1 MNAIKNFVYRVL
13 IILTLA
19 YNTVCAQLGVFKPG
33 DYRDGIYDKENSVNR
48 RFIPYTYLRE
58 ADVAYKKR
66 IWRDIDLRDKIN
78 LPLYYPI
85 NYESSETRISLF
97 QVLKKYILSGQI
109 IAFNQKDDQFLIPLQ
124 LSEVKNLIIKCDSVP
139 EVNYDEKGSEYS
151 IKVWKCDSVSVLRNV
166 LSYTVKEDWFFD
178 KQRSVL
184 DVRILGLQANVYIE
198 ENGKEPGFKG
208 LFWVYF
214 PACRPF
220 FAKHEVFNPKNPAEN
235 RTFDD
240 IFWKRQ
246 FNSTIVKEE
255 NVYDRRIEE
264 YLKGIDNLLE
274 AERIK
279 NDLFKWEHD
288 LWHL

>member
-1 MNAIKNFVYRVL
+1 MKAKFLITSAYLILLFAFIERVNA
-13 IILTLA
+13 
-19 YNTVCAQLGVFKPG
+19 QQGVFKPG
-33 DYRDGIYDKENSVNR
+33 DYRDGVYEKENSVNR
-48 RFIPYTYLRE
+48 RLIPYTFLRE

-78 LPLYYPI
+78 LPLYYPL
-85 NYESSETRISLF
+85 NYEASETRISLF
-97 QVLKKYILSGQI
+97 QVLKRYAISGQI
-109 IAFNQKDDQFLIPLQ
+109 IAFSDEQFLIPLQ
-124 LSEVKNLIIKCDSVP
+124 ISDVKTKFSKCDSI
-139 EVNYDEKGSEYS
+139 EESSFDANGNE
-151 IKVWKCDSVSVLRNV
+151 IITKVWNCDSLSILRNI
-166 LSYTVKEDWFFD
+166 LKYRLKEDWFFD

-184 DVRILGLQANVYIE
+184 DVRILGIQANLYLE
-198 ENGKEPGFKG
+198 DKEIFKD
-208 LFWVYF
+208 LFWVYY

-235 RTFDD
+235 RTFED

-255 NVYDRRIEE
+255 NVYDRMLLE
-264 YLKGIDNLLE
+264 YLRGIDNLLE

-279 NDLFKWEHD
+279 NDLFRWEHD

>member
-1 MNAIKNFVYRVL
+1 MKTKFLITSTYLILLLTFIERVNA
-13 IILTLA
+13 
-19 YNTVCAQLGVFKPG
+19 QQGVFKPG
-33 DYRDGIYDKENSVNR
+33 DYRDGVYEKENSVNR
-48 RFIPYTYLRE
+48 RFIPYTFLRE

-97 QVLKKYILSGQI
+97 QVLKKYAISGQI
-109 IAFNQKDDQFLIPLQ
+109 IAFSDEQFLIPLQ
-124 LSEVKNLIIKCDSVP
+124 ISDVKTKFSKCDSI
-139 EVNYDEKGSEYS
+139 EESSFDANGNE
-151 IKVWKCDSVSVLRNV
+151 IITKVWNCDSLSILRNI
-166 LSYTVKEDWFFD
+166 LKYRLKEDWFFD

-184 DVRILGLQANVYIE
+184 DVRILGIQANLYVE
-198 ENGKEPGFKG
+198 DKETFKD
-208 LFWVYF
+208 LFWVYY

-220 FAKHEVFNPKNPAEN
+220 FAKHEVFNPRNPAEN
-235 RTFDD
+235 RTFED

-255 NVYDRRIEE
+255 NVYDRMLLE
-264 YLKGIDNLLE
+264 YLRGIDNLLE

>member
-1 MNAIKNFVYRVL
+1 MKTKFLITSAYFLILLFAFIERVNA
-13 IILTLA
+13 
-19 YNTVCAQLGVFKPG
+19 QQGVFKPG
-33 DYRDGIYDKENSVNR
+33 DYRDGVYEKENSVNR
-48 RFIPYTYLRE
+48 RLIPYTFLRE

-78 LPLYYPI
+78 LPLYFPL
-85 NYESSETRISLF
+85 NYEASETRISLF
-97 QVLKKYILSGQI
+97 QVLKRYAISGQI
-109 IAFNQKDDQFLIPLQ
+109 IAFSDEQFLIPLQ
-124 LSEVKNLIIKCDSVP
+124 ISDVKTKFSKCDSI
-139 EVNYDEKGSEYS
+139 EESSFDANGNE
-151 IKVWKCDSVSVLRNV
+151 IITKVWNCDSLSILRNI
-166 LSYTVKEDWFFD
+166 LKYRLKEDWFFD

-184 DVRILGLQANVYIE
+184 DVRILGIQANLYLE
-198 ENGKEPGFKG
+198 DKEIFKD
-208 LFWVYF
+208 LFWVYY

-235 RTFDD
+235 RTFED

-255 NVYDRRIEE
+255 NVYDRMLLE
-264 YLKGIDNLLE
+264 YLRGIDNLLE

-279 NDLFKWEHD
+279 NDLFRWEHD

>member
-1 MNAIKNFVYRVL
+1 MNAIKNFGYGVL
-13 IILTLA
+13 IMLTLA
-19 YNTVCAQLGVFKPG
+19 YNITHAQQGVFKPG
-33 DYRDGIYDKENSVNR
+33 DYRDGVYDKENSVNR
-48 RFIPYTYLRE
+48 KFIPYPFLRE

-97 QVLKKYILSGQI
+97 QVLKRYALAGQI
-109 IAFNQKDDQFLIPLQ
+109 ITFSDEQFLIPLQ
-124 LSEVKNLIIKCDSVP
+124 ISDVKTKFSKCDSV
-139 EVNYDEKGSEYS
+139 EESSYDANGNEITTKT
-151 IKVWKCDSVSVLRNV
+151 WQCDSLSILRNI
-166 LSYTVKEDWFFD
+166 LKYRVKEDWFFD

-184 DVRILGLQANVYIE
+184 DVRILGLQANLYVE
-198 ENGKEPGFKG
+198 EKETFKD

-220 FAKHEVFNPKNPAEN
+220 FAKHEVFNPKNPSEN
-235 RTFDD
+235 RTFED

-255 NVYDRRIEE
+255 NVYDRMLLE
-264 YLKGIDNLLE
+264 YLWGIDNLLE

-279 NDLFKWEHD
+279 NDMFRWEHD

>member
-1 MNAIKNFVYRVL
+1 MNAIKNFGYGVL
-13 IILTLA
+13 IMLTLV
-19 YNTVCAQLGVFKPG
+19 YNITHAQQGVFKPG
-33 DYRDGIYDKENSVNR
+33 DYRDGVYDKENSVNR
-48 RFIPYTYLRE
+48 KFIPYPFLRE

-97 QVLKKYILSGQI
+97 QVLKRYALAGQI
-109 IAFNQKDDQFLIPLQ
+109 ITFSDEQFLIPLQ
-124 LSEVKNLIIKCDSVP
+124 ISDVKTKFSKCDSV
-139 EVNYDEKGSEYS
+139 EESSYDANGNEITTKT
-151 IKVWKCDSVSVLRNV
+151 WQCDSLSILRNI
-166 LSYTVKEDWFFD
+166 LKYRVKEDWFFD

-184 DVRILGLQANVYIE
+184 DVRILGLQANLYVE
-198 ENGKEPGFKG
+198 EKETFKD

-220 FAKHEVFNPKNPAEN
+220 FAKHEVFNPKNPSEN
-235 RTFDD
+235 RTFED

-255 NVYDRRIEE
+255 NVYDRMLLE
-264 YLKGIDNLLE
+264 YLRGIDNLLE

>member
-1 MNAIKNFVYRVL
+1 MKTKFLITSAYLILLFAFLERINA
-13 IILTLA
+13 
-19 YNTVCAQLGVFKPG
+19 QQGVFKPG
-33 DYRDGIYDKENSVNR
+33 DYRDGVYEKENSVNR
-48 RFIPYTYLRE
+48 RLIPYTFLRE

-78 LPLYYPI
+78 LPLYYPL

-97 QVLKKYILSGQI
+97 QVLKRYAISGQI
-109 IAFNQKDDQFLIPLQ
+109 IAFSDEQFLIPLQ
-124 LSEVKNLIIKCDSVP
+124 ISDVKTKFSKCDSI
-139 EVNYDEKGSEYS
+139 EESSFDANGNE
-151 IKVWKCDSVSVLRNV
+151 IITKVWNCDSLSILRNI
-166 LSYTVKEDWFFD
+166 LKYRLKEDWFFD

-184 DVRILGLQANVYIE
+184 DVRILGIQANLYVE
-198 ENGKEPGFKG
+198 DKETFKD
-208 LFWVYF
+208 LFWVYY

-235 RTFDD
+235 RTFED

-255 NVYDRRIEE
+255 NVYDRMLLE
-264 YLKGIDNLLE
+264 YLRGIDNLLE

-279 NDLFKWEHD
+279 NDLFRWEHD

>member
-1 MNAIKNFVYRVL
+1 MKAKFLITSTYLILLLAFFEEINA
-13 IILTLA
+13 
-19 YNTVCAQLGVFKPG
+19 QQGVFKPG
-33 DYRDGIYDKENSVNR
+33 DYRDGVYEKENSVNR
-48 RFIPYTYLRE
+48 RFIPYTFLRE

-78 LPLYYPI
+78 LPLYYPT

-97 QVLKKYILSGQI
+97 QVLKRYAISGQI
-109 IAFNQKDDQFLIPLQ
+109 IAFSDEQFLIPLQ
-124 LSEVKNLIIKCDSVP
+124 ISDVKTKFSKCDSI
-139 EVNYDEKGSEYS
+139 EESSFDANGNE
-151 IKVWKCDSVSVLRNV
+151 IITKVWNCDSLSILRNI
-166 LSYTVKEDWFFD
+166 LKYRLKEDWFFD

-184 DVRILGLQANVYIE
+184 DVRILGIQANLYVE
-198 ENGKEPGFKG
+198 DKETFKD
-208 LFWVYF
+208 LFWVYY

-235 RTFDD
+235 RTFED

-255 NVYDRRIEE
+255 NVYDRMLLE

>member
-1 MNAIKNFVYRVL
+1 MKTKFLITSAYFLILLFAFIERVNA
-13 IILTLA
+13 
-19 YNTVCAQLGVFKPG
+19 QQGVFKPG
-33 DYRDGIYDKENSVNR
+33 DYRDGVYEKENSVNR
-48 RFIPYTYLRE
+48 RLIPYTFLRE

-78 LPLYYPI
+78 LPLYFPL
-85 NYESSETRISLF
+85 NYEASETRISLF
-97 QVLKKYILSGQI
+97 QVLKRYAISGQI
-109 IAFNQKDDQFLIPLQ
+109 IAFSDEQFLIPLQ
-124 LSEVKNLIIKCDSVP
+124 ISDVKTKFSKCDSIEESSFDANGNEIITKVW
-139 EVNYDEKGSEYS
+139 NYDSLS
-151 IKVWKCDSVSVLRNV
+151 ILRNI
-166 LSYTVKEDWFFD
+166 LKYRLKEDWFFD

-184 DVRILGLQANVYIE
+184 DVRILGIQANLYLE
-198 ENGKEPGFKG
+198 DKEIFKD
-208 LFWVYF
+208 LFWVYY

-235 RTFDD
+235 RTFED

-255 NVYDRRIEE
+255 NVYDRMLLE
-264 YLKGIDNLLE
+264 YLRGIDNLLE

-279 NDLFKWEHD
+279 NDLFRWEHD

>member
-1 MNAIKNFVYRVL
+1 MKTKFLITSAYLILLFAFLERVNA
-13 IILTLA
+13 
-19 YNTVCAQLGVFKPG
+19 QQGVFKPG
-33 DYRDGIYDKENSVNR
+33 DYRDGVYEKENSVNR
-48 RFIPYTYLRE
+48 RLIPYTFLRE

-78 LPLYYPI
+78 LSLYYPL

-97 QVLKKYILSGQI
+97 QVLKRYAISGQI
-109 IAFNQKDDQFLIPLQ
+109 IAFSDEQFLIPLQ
-124 LSEVKNLIIKCDSVP
+124 ISDVKTKFSKCDSI
-139 EVNYDEKGSEYS
+139 EESSFDANGNE
-151 IKVWKCDSVSVLRNV
+151 IITKVWNCDSLSILRNI
-166 LSYTVKEDWFFD
+166 LKYRLKEDWFFD

-184 DVRILGLQANVYIE
+184 DVRILGIQANLYVE
-198 ENGKEPGFKG
+198 DKETFKD
-208 LFWVYF
+208 LFWVYY

-235 RTFDD
+235 RTFED

-255 NVYDRRIEE
+255 NVYDRMLLE
-264 YLKGIDNLLE
+264 YLRGIDNLLE

-279 NDLFKWEHD
+279 NDMFRWEHD

>member
-1 MNAIKNFVYRVL
+1 MKSIFKKLAA
-13 IILTLA
+13 IILLMLSFFF
-19 YNTVCAQLGVFKPG
+19 NAQSQQGVFKPG
-33 DYRDGIYDKENSVNR
+33 DYRDGVYDKENSVNR

-66 IWRDIDLRDKIN
+66 IWREIDLRDKIN
-78 LPLYYPI
+78 LSLYYPI
-85 NYESSETRISLF
+85 NYEASETRISLF
-97 QVLKKYILSGQI
+97 QVLKRYAISGQI
-109 IAFNQKDDQFLIPLQ
+109 ITFSDEQFLIPLQ
-124 LSEVKNLIIKCDSVP
+124 ISDVKSKFSKCDSIP
-139 EVNYDEKGSEYS
+139 ESTYDANGNE
-151 IKVWKCDSVSVLRNV
+151 IITNTWQCDSMSILRNV
-166 LSYTVKEDWFFD
+166 LKYKVKEDWFFD

-184 DVRILGLQANVYIE
+184 DVRIIGLQANLYVE
-198 ENGKEPGFKG
+198 EKETYKD

-220 FAKHEVFNPKNPAEN
+220 FAKHEVFNPKNPSEN
-235 RTFDD
+235 RTFED

-255 NVYDRRIEE
+255 NVYDRMLLE

-279 NDLFKWEHD
+279 NDMFRWEHD

>member
-1 MNAIKNFVYRVL
+1 MNAIKNFGYGVL
-13 IILTLA
+13 IMLTLV
-19 YNTVCAQLGVFKPG
+19 YNITHAQQGVFKPG
-33 DYRDGIYDKENSVNR
+33 DYRDGVYDKENSVNR
-48 RFIPYTYLRE
+48 RFIPYTFLRE

-97 QVLKKYILSGQI
+97 QVLKRYALSGQI
-109 IAFNQKDDQFLIPLQ
+109 ITFSDEQFLIPLQ
-124 LSEVKNLIIKCDSVP
+124 ISDVKTKFSKCDSV
-139 EVNYDEKGSEYS
+139 EESSYDANGNEITTKT
-151 IKVWKCDSVSVLRNV
+151 WQCDSLSILRNI
-166 LSYTVKEDWFFD
+166 LKYRVKEDWFFD

-184 DVRILGLQANVYIE
+184 DVRILGLQANLYVE
-198 ENGKEPGFKG
+198 EKETFKD

-220 FAKHEVFNPKNPAEN
+220 FAKHEVFNPKNPSEN
-235 RTFDD
+235 RTFED

-255 NVYDRRIEE
+255 NVYDRMLLE
-264 YLKGIDNLLE
+264 YLRGIDNLLE

-279 NDLFKWEHD
+279 NDLFRWEHD

>member
-1 MNAIKNFVYRVL
+1 MKAKFLITFSYLILLFAFLERINA
-13 IILTLA
+13 
-19 YNTVCAQLGVFKPG
+19 QQGVFKPG
-33 DYRDGIYDKENSVNR
+33 DYRDGVYEKENSVNR
-48 RFIPYTYLRE
+48 RFIPYTFLRE

-78 LPLYYPI
+78 LPLYYPT

-97 QVLKKYILSGQI
+97 QVLKKYAISGQI
-109 IAFNQKDDQFLIPLQ
+109 IAFSDEQFLIPLQ
-124 LSEVKNLIIKCDSVP
+124 ISDVKTKFSKCDSI
-139 EVNYDEKGSEYS
+139 EESSFDANGNE
-151 IKVWKCDSVSVLRNV
+151 IITKVWNCDSLSILRNI
-166 LSYTVKEDWFFD
+166 LKYRLKEDWFFD

-184 DVRILGLQANVYIE
+184 DVRILGIQANLYVE
-198 ENGKEPGFKG
+198 DKETFKD
-208 LFWVYF
+208 LFWVYY

-220 FAKHEVFNPKNPAEN
+220 FAKHEVFNPRNPAEN
-235 RTFDD
+235 RTFED

-255 NVYDRRIEE
+255 NVYDRMLLE
-264 YLKGIDNLLE
+264 YLRGIDNLLE

>member
-1 MNAIKNFVYRVL
+1 MKTKFLITSAYFLILLFAFIERVNA
-13 IILTLA
+13 
-19 YNTVCAQLGVFKPG
+19 QQGVFKPG
-33 DYRDGIYDKENSVNR
+33 DYRDGVYEKENSVNR
-48 RFIPYTYLRE
+48 RLIPYTFLRE

-78 LPLYYPI
+78 LPLYFPL
-85 NYESSETRISLF
+85 NYEASETRISLF
-97 QVLKKYILSGQI
+97 QVLKRYAISGQI
-109 IAFNQKDDQFLIPLQ
+109 IAFSDEQFLIPLQ
-124 LSEVKNLIIKCDSVP
+124 ISDVKTKFSKCDSI
-139 EVNYDEKGSEYS
+139 EESSFDANGNE
-151 IKVWKCDSVSVLRNV
+151 IITKVWNCDSLSILRNI
-166 LSYTVKEDWFFD
+166 LKYRLKEDWFFD

-184 DVRILGLQANVYIE
+184 DVRILGIQANLYVE
-198 ENGKEPGFKG
+198 DKETFKD
-208 LFWVYF
+208 LFWVYY

-235 RTFDD
+235 RTFED

-255 NVYDRRIEE
+255 NVYDRMLLE
-264 YLKGIDNLLE
+264 YLRGIDNLLE

-279 NDLFKWEHD
+279 NDLFRWEHD

>member
-1 MNAIKNFVYRVL
+1 MKSIFKNLAATILLILSFFFNA
-13 IILTLA
+13 
-19 YNTVCAQLGVFKPG
+19 QSQQGVFKPG
-33 DYRDGIYDKENSVNR
+33 DYRDGVYDKENSVNR

-66 IWRDIDLRDKIN
+66 IWREIDLRDKIN
-78 LPLYYPI
+78 LSLYYPI
-85 NYESSETRISLF
+85 NYEASETRISLF
-97 QVLKKYILSGQI
+97 QVLKRYAISGQI
-109 IAFNQKDDQFLIPLQ
+109 ITFSDEQFLIPLQ
-124 LSEVKNLIIKCDSVP
+124 ISDVKSKFSKCDSIP
-139 EVNYDEKGSEYS
+139 ESTYDANGNE
-151 IKVWKCDSVSVLRNV
+151 IITNTWQCDSMSILRNV
-166 LSYTVKEDWFFD
+166 LKYKVKEDWFFD

-184 DVRILGLQANVYIE
+184 DVRILGLQANLYVE
-198 ENGKEPGFKG
+198 EKETYKD

-220 FAKHEVFNPKNPAEN
+220 FAKHEVFNPKNPSEN
-235 RTFDD
+235 RTFED

-255 NVYDRRIEE
+255 NVYDRMLLE
-264 YLKGIDNLLE
+264 YLRGIDNLLE

-279 NDLFKWEHD
+279 NDMFRWEHD

>member
-1 MNAIKNFVYRVL
+1 MKTISRFFLMLILCASSLTLMNA
-13 IILTLA
+13 
-19 YNTVCAQLGVFKPG
+19 QQGVFKPG
-33 DYRDGIYDKENSVNR
+33 DYRDGIYEKENSVNR
-48 RFIPYTYLRE
+48 RFIPYTFLRE

-97 QVLKKYILSGQI
+97 QLLKRYAISGQI
-109 IAFNQKDDQFLIPLQ
+109 ITFSDEQFLIPLQ
-124 LSEVKNLIIKCDSVP
+124 LSDVKTKFSKCDSI
-139 EVNYDEKGSEYS
+139 EESTYDANGNEILTKT
-151 IKVWKCDSVSVLRNV
+151 WQCDSLSILRNV
-166 LSYTVKEDWFFD
+166 LKYRVKEDWFFD

-184 DVRILGLQANVYIE
+184 DVRILGLQANLYVE
-198 ENGKEPGFKG
+198 EKETFKD
-208 LFWVYF
+208 LFWVYY

-220 FAKHEVFNPKNPAEN
+220 FAKHEVFNPRNPSEN
-235 RTFDD
+235 RTFED

-246 FNSTIVKEE
+246 FNSTIIKEE
-255 NVYDRRIEE
+255 NVYDRMLLE
-264 YLKGIDNLLE
+264 YLRGLDNLLE

-279 NDLFKWEHD
+279 NDMFRWEHD

>member
-1 MNAIKNFVYRVL
+1 MKTKFLITSAYFLILLFAFIERVNA
-13 IILTLA
+13 
-19 YNTVCAQLGVFKPG
+19 QQGVFKPG
-33 DYRDGIYDKENSVNR
+33 DYRDGVYEKENSVNR
-48 RFIPYTYLRE
+48 RLIPYTFLRE

-78 LPLYYPI
+78 LPLYFPL
-85 NYESSETRISLF
+85 NYEASETRISLF
-97 QVLKKYILSGQI
+97 QVLKRYAISGQI
-109 IAFNQKDDQFLIPLQ
+109 IAFSDEQFLIPLQ
-124 LSEVKNLIIKCDSVP
+124 ISDVKTKFSKCDSI
-139 EVNYDEKGSEYS
+139 EESSFDANGNE
-151 IKVWKCDSVSVLRNV
+151 IITKVWNCDSLSILRNI
-166 LSYTVKEDWFFD
+166 LKYRLKEDWFFD

-184 DVRILGLQANVYIE
+184 DVRILGIQANLYIE
-198 ENGKEPGFKG
+198 DKETFKD
-208 LFWVYF
+208 LFWVYY

-235 RTFDD
+235 RTFED

-255 NVYDRRIEE
+255 NVYDRMLLE
-264 YLKGIDNLLE
+264 YLRGIDNLLE

-279 NDLFKWEHD
+279 NDLFRWEHD

>member
-1 MNAIKNFVYRVL
+1 MKTKFLITSAYLILLFAFIERVNA
-13 IILTLA
+13 
-19 YNTVCAQLGVFKPG
+19 QQGVFKPG
-33 DYRDGIYDKENSVNR
+33 DYRDGVYEKENSVNR
-48 RFIPYTYLRE
+48 RLIPYTFLRE

-78 LPLYYPI
+78 LPLYYPLT
-85 NYESSETRISLF
+85 YEASETRISLF
-97 QVLKKYILSGQI
+97 QVLKRYAISGQI
-109 IAFNQKDDQFLIPLQ
+109 IAFSDEQFLIPLQ
-124 LSEVKNLIIKCDSVP
+124 ISDVKTKFSKCDSI
-139 EVNYDEKGSEYS
+139 EESSFDANGNE
-151 IKVWKCDSVSVLRNV
+151 IITKVWNCDSLSILRNI
-166 LSYTVKEDWFFD
+166 LKYQLKEDWFFD

-184 DVRILGLQANVYIE
+184 DVRILGIQAHLYVE
-198 ENGKEPGFKG
+198 DKETFKD
-208 LFWVYF
+208 LFWVYY

-235 RTFDD
+235 RTFED

-255 NVYDRRIEE
+255 NVYDRMLLE
-264 YLKGIDNLLE
+264 YLRGIDNLLE

-279 NDLFKWEHD
+279 NDMFRWEHD

>member
-1 MNAIKNFVYRVL
+1 MKNTLTYRYHCL
-13 IILTLA
+13 LTLSLILLPIL
-19 YNTVCAQLGVFKPG
+19 YYSQQGVFKPG
-33 DYRDGIYDKENSVNR
+33 DYRDGIYEKENSVNR
-48 RFIPYTYLRE
+48 RFIPYTFLRE
-58 ADVAYKKR
+58 ADVAFKKR

-78 LPLYYPI
+78 LTLYYPVT
-85 NYESSETRISLF
+85 YESSETRISLF
-97 QVLKKYILSGQI
+97 QLLKKYIASGQI
-109 IAFNQKDDQFLIPLQ
+109 ITFSDEQFLIPLS
-124 LSEVKNLIIKCDSVP
+124 LMDAKSKLVE
-139 EVNYDEKGSEYS
+139 
-151 IKVWKCDSVSVLRNV
+151 CDSVSESTFDANGNEIITKAYKCDSISMLKKI
-166 LSYTVKEDWFFD
+166 LKYGLKEDWFFD

-184 DVRILGLQANVYIE
+184 DVRIIGIQANLFVE
-198 ENGKEPGFKG
+198 DKEVFKD
-208 LFWVYF
+208 LFWVYY

-220 FAKHEVFNPKNPAEN
+220 FAKHEVFNPKNPSEN
-235 RTFDD
+235 RTFED

-255 NVYDRRIEE
+255 NVYDRMLLE

>member
-1 MNAIKNFVYRVL
+1 MKTKFLITSAYLILLFAFIERVNA
-13 IILTLA
+13 
-19 YNTVCAQLGVFKPG
+19 QQGVFKPG
-33 DYRDGIYDKENSVNR
+33 DYRDGVYEKENSVNR
-48 RFIPYTYLRE
+48 RLIPYTFLRE

-78 LPLYYPI
+78 LPLYYPLT
-85 NYESSETRISLF
+85 YEASETRISLF
-97 QVLKKYILSGQI
+97 QVLKRYAISGQI
-109 IAFNQKDDQFLIPLQ
+109 IAFSDEQFLIPLQ
-124 LSEVKNLIIKCDSVP
+124 ISDVKTKFSKCDSI
-139 EVNYDEKGSEYS
+139 EESSFDANGNE
-151 IKVWKCDSVSVLRNV
+151 IITKVWNCDSLSILRNI
-166 LSYTVKEDWFFD
+166 LKYRLKEDWFFD

-184 DVRILGLQANVYIE
+184 DVRILGIQAHLYVE
-198 ENGKEPGFKG
+198 DKETFKD
-208 LFWVYF
+208 LFWVYY

-235 RTFDD
+235 RTFED

-255 NVYDRRIEE
+255 NVYDRMLLE
-264 YLKGIDNLLE
+264 YLRGIDNLLE

-279 NDLFKWEHD
+279 NDMFRWEHD

>member
-1 MNAIKNFVYRVL
+1 MKAKFLITSAYLILLFAFIERVNA
-13 IILTLA
+13 
-19 YNTVCAQLGVFKPG
+19 QQGVFKPG
-33 DYRDGIYDKENSVNR
+33 DYRDGVYEKENSVNR
-48 RFIPYTYLRE
+48 RLIPYTFLRE

-78 LPLYYPI
+78 LPLYYPL
-85 NYESSETRISLF
+85 NYEASETRISLF
-97 QVLKKYILSGQI
+97 QVLKRYAISGQI
-109 IAFNQKDDQFLIPLQ
+109 IAFSDEQFLIPLQ
-124 LSEVKNLIIKCDSVP
+124 ISDVKTKFSKCDSI
-139 EVNYDEKGSEYS
+139 EESSFDANGNE
-151 IKVWKCDSVSVLRNV
+151 IITKVWNCDSLSILRNI
-166 LSYTVKEDWFFD
+166 LKYRLKEDWFFD

-184 DVRILGLQANVYIE
+184 DVRILGIQANLYVE
-198 ENGKEPGFKG
+198 DKETFKD
-208 LFWVYF
+208 LFWVYY

-220 FAKHEVFNPKNPAEN
+220 FAKHEVFNPRNPAEN
-235 RTFDD
+235 RTFED

-255 NVYDRRIEE
+255 NVYDRMLLE
-264 YLKGIDNLLE
+264 YLRGIDNLLE

>member
-1 MNAIKNFVYRVL
+1 MKPTSKFGQFL
-13 IILTLA
+13 ITIIALVIGPPVMLW
-19 YNTVCAQLGVFKPG
+19 AQQGVFKPG
-33 DYRDGIYDKENSVNR
+33 DYRDGIYDKENAVNR
-48 RFIPYTYLRE
+48 RFIPYTFLRE

-97 QVLKKYILSGQI
+97 QVIKKYTLSGQI
-109 IAFNQKDDQFLIPLQ
+109 IAFNDEQFLSPLQ
-124 LSEVKNLIIKCDSVP
+124 ISDVKTKFSKCDSIN
-139 EVNYDEKGSEYS
+139 ESTFDDQGNE
-151 IKVWKCDSVSVLRNV
+151 IITKVWNCDSLSVLKDILRYR
-166 LSYTVKEDWFFD
+166 LKEDWFFD

-184 DVRILGLQANVYIE
+184 DVRILGIQANLYVE
-198 ENGKEPGFKG
+198 DKENYKD
-208 LFWVYF
+208 LFWIYF

-220 FAKHEVFNPKNPAEN
+220 FAKHEVFNPKNPSEN
-235 RTFDD
+235 RTFED

-255 NVYDRRIEE
+255 NVYDRMLLE
-264 YLKGIDNLLE
+264 YLQGLDNLLE

-279 NDLFKWEHD
+279 NDMFRWEHD

>member
-1 MNAIKNFVYRVL
+1 MTKA
-13 IILTLA
+13 
-19 YNTVCAQLGVFKPG
+19 
-33 DYRDGIYDKENSVNR
+33 
-48 RFIPYTYLRE
+48 
-58 ADVAYKKR
+58 
-66 IWRDIDLRDKIN
+66 
-78 LPLYYPI
+78 
-85 NYESSETRISLF
+85 
-97 QVLKKYILSGQI
+97 
-109 IAFNQKDDQFLIPLQ
+109 
-124 LSEVKNLIIKCDSVP
+124 
-139 EVNYDEKGSEYS
+139 
-151 IKVWKCDSVSVLRNV
+151 WKCDSLSILRNI
-166 LSYTVKEDWFFD
+166 LKYQLKEDWFFD

-184 DVRILGLQANVYIE
+184 DVRILGIQANLYVEDKDTY
-198 ENGKEPGFKG
+198 KD

-220 FAKHEVFNPKNPAEN
+220 FARHEVFNPRNPSEN

-255 NVYDRRIEE
+255 NVYDRMLLE
-264 YLKGIDNLLE
+264 YLRGIDNLLE

>member
-1 MNAIKNFVYRVL
+1 MKAKFLITSAYLILLFAFIERVNA
-13 IILTLA
+13 
-19 YNTVCAQLGVFKPG
+19 QQGVFKPG
-33 DYRDGIYDKENSVNR
+33 DYRDGVYEKENSVNR
-48 RFIPYTYLRE
+48 RLIPYTFLRE

-78 LPLYYPI
+78 LPLYYPL
-85 NYESSETRISLF
+85 NYEASETRISLF
-97 QVLKKYILSGQI
+97 QVLKRYAISGQI
-109 IAFNQKDDQFLIPLQ
+109 IAFSDEQFLIPLQ
-124 LSEVKNLIIKCDSVP
+124 ISDVKTKFSKCDSI
-139 EVNYDEKGSEYS
+139 EESSFDANGNE
-151 IKVWKCDSVSVLRNV
+151 IITKVWNCDSLSILRNI
-166 LSYTVKEDWFFD
+166 LKYRLKEDWFFD

-184 DVRILGLQANVYIE
+184 DVRILGIQANLYVE
-198 ENGKEPGFKG
+198 DKETFKD
-208 LFWVYF
+208 LFWVYY

-235 RTFDD
+235 RTFED

-255 NVYDRRIEE
+255 NVYDRMLLE
-264 YLKGIDNLLE
+264 YLRGIDNLLE

-279 NDLFKWEHD
+279 NDLFRWEHD

>member
-1 MNAIKNFVYRVL
+1 MKTILSFFNYFLLFLLPLILNA
-13 IILTLA
+13 
-19 YNTVCAQLGVFKPG
+19 QQGVFKPG
-33 DYRDGIYDKENSVNR
+33 DYRDGVYEKENSINR
-48 RFIPYTYLRE
+48 RFIPYTFLRE

-66 IWRDIDLRDKIN
+66 IWREIDLRDKIN
-78 LPLYYPI
+78 LTLYYPT

-97 QVLKKYILSGQI
+97 QLLKKYVLGGQI
-109 IAFNQKDDQFLIPLQ
+109 ITFSDEQFLIPLQ
-124 LSEVKNLIIKCDSVP
+124 LSDVKTKFTKCDSVEESSYDANGN
-139 EVNYDEKGSEYS
+139 EVLTKT
-151 IKVWKCDSVSVLRNV
+151 WQCDSISILKNILKYRI
-166 LSYTVKEDWFFD
+166 KEDWFFD

-184 DVRILGLQANVYIE
+184 DVRILGLMPRIYIE
-198 ENGKEPGFKG
+198 DKDVFSD

-220 FAKHEVFNPKNPAEN
+220 FAKHEVFNPRNPSEN
-235 RTFDD
+235 RTFED

-246 FNSTIVKEE
+246 FNSTIIKEE
-255 NVYDRRIEE
+255 NVYDRFLFE

-279 NDLFKWEHD
+279 NDMFRWEHD

>member
-1 MNAIKNFVYRVL
+1 MNAIKNFGYGVL
-13 IILTLA
+13 IMLTLA
-19 YNTVCAQLGVFKPG
+19 YKITHAQQGVFKPG
-33 DYRDGIYDKENSVNR
+33 DYRDGVYDKENSVNR

-66 IWRDIDLRDKIN
+66 IWRDIDLRDKVN

-85 NYESSETRISLF
+85 DYASSETRISLF

-109 IAFNQKDDQFLIPLQ
+109 IAFHPKDDQFLIPLQ
-124 LSEVKNLIIKCDSVP
+124 LSEVKKIFVECDSLRSVGYDANGNEITTSVWNCDSVK
-139 EVNYDEKGSEYS
+139 VLQKVLNYR
-151 IKVWKCDSVSVLRNV
+151 I
-166 LSYTVKEDWFFD
+166 KEDWFFD

-184 DVRILGLQANVYIE
+184 DVRILGLQANLYVE
-198 ENGKEPGFKG
+198 EKENFKDI
-208 LFWVYF
+208 FWVYF

-255 NVYDRRIEE
+255 NVYDRELIQ
-264 YLKGIDNLLE
+264 YLRGIDNLLE

-279 NDLFKWEHD
+279 NDLFRWEHD

>member
-1 MNAIKNFVYRVL
+1 MLILCASSLTLMNA
-13 IILTLA
+13 
-19 YNTVCAQLGVFKPG
+19 QQGVFKPG
-33 DYRDGIYDKENSVNR
+33 DYRDGIYEKENSVNR
-48 RFIPYTYLRE
+48 RFIPYTFLRE

-97 QVLKKYILSGQI
+97 QLLKRYAISGQI
-109 IAFNQKDDQFLIPLQ
+109 ITFSDEQFLIPLQ
-124 LSEVKNLIIKCDSVP
+124 LSDVKTKFSKCDSI
-139 EVNYDEKGSEYS
+139 EESTYDANGNEILTKT
-151 IKVWKCDSVSVLRNV
+151 WQCDSLSILRNV
-166 LSYTVKEDWFFD
+166 LKYRVKEDWFFD

-184 DVRILGLQANVYIE
+184 DVRILGLQANLYVE
-198 ENGKEPGFKG
+198 EKETFKD
-208 LFWVYF
+208 LFWVYY

-220 FAKHEVFNPKNPAEN
+220 FAKHEVFNPRNPSEN
-235 RTFDD
+235 RTFED

-246 FNSTIVKEE
+246 FNSTIIKEE
-255 NVYDRRIEE
+255 NVYDRMLLE
-264 YLKGIDNLLE
+264 YLRGLDNLLE

-279 NDLFKWEHD
+279 NDMFRWEHD

>member
-1 MNAIKNFVYRVL
+1 MNAIKNFGYGVL
-13 IILTLA
+13 IMLIYA
-19 YNTVCAQLGVFKPG
+19 YNITHAQQGVFKPG
-33 DYRDGIYDKENSVNR
+33 DYRDGVYDKENSVNR

-66 IWRDIDLRDKIN
+66 IWREIDLRDKIN

-97 QVLKKYILSGQI
+97 QLLKRYALAGQI
-109 IAFNQKDDQFLIPLQ
+109 ITFSDEQFLIPLP
-124 LSEVKNLIIKCDSVP
+124 LSEVKTKFTKCDSI
-139 EVNYDEKGSEYS
+139 EESSYDANGNEITTKTLQ
-151 IKVWKCDSVSVLRNV
+151 CDSLSILRNI
-166 LSYTVKEDWFFD
+166 LTYRVKEDWFFD

-184 DVRILGLQANVYIE
+184 DVRILGLMPRFYVE
-198 ENGKEPGFKG
+198 DKETFTD

-220 FAKHEVFNPKNPAEN
+220 FAKHEVFNPKNPSEN
-235 RTFDD
+235 RTFED

-246 FNSTIVKEE
+246 FNSTIIKEE
-255 NVYDRRIEE
+255 NVYDRLLLE

-279 NDLFKWEHD
+279 NDMFKWEHD

>member
-1 MNAIKNFVYRVL
+1 MKAKFLITFSYLILLFAFLERVNA
-13 IILTLA
+13 
-19 YNTVCAQLGVFKPG
+19 QQGVFKPG
-33 DYRDGIYDKENSVNR
+33 DYRDGVYEKENSVNK
-48 RFIPYTYLRE
+48 RFIPYTFLRE

-78 LPLYYPI
+78 LPLYYPL
-85 NYESSETRISLF
+85 NYEASETRISLF
-97 QVLKKYILSGQI
+97 QVLKRYAISGQI
-109 IAFNQKDDQFLIPLQ
+109 IAFSDEQFLIPLQ
-124 LSEVKNLIIKCDSVP
+124 ISDVKTKFSKCDSI
-139 EVNYDEKGSEYS
+139 EESSFDANGNE
-151 IKVWKCDSVSVLRNV
+151 IITKVWNCDSLSILRNI
-166 LSYTVKEDWFFD
+166 LKYRLKEDWFFD

-184 DVRILGLQANVYIE
+184 DVRILGIQANLYVE
-198 ENGKEPGFKG
+198 DKETFKD
-208 LFWVYF
+208 LFWVYY

-235 RTFDD
+235 RTFED

-255 NVYDRRIEE
+255 NVYDRMLLE
-264 YLKGIDNLLE
+264 YLRGIDNLLE